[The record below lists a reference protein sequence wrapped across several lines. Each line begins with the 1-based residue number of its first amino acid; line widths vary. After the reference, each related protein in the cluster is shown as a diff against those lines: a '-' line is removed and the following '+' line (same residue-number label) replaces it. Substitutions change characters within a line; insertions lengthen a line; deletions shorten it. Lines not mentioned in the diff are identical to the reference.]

1 MFLIQALPFVAS
13 LLCLISTAIVFV
25 IAFVNKAVFYQY
37 LLPQIYYAYLF
48 VFLSGYETQIKI
60 ILQEY
65 C

>member
-13 LLCLISTAIVFV
+13 LLYLITTAIVFV
-25 IAFVNKAVFYQY
+25 IAFVNKAVFHQY
-37 LLPQIYYAYLF
+37 LLPQIYYASLF